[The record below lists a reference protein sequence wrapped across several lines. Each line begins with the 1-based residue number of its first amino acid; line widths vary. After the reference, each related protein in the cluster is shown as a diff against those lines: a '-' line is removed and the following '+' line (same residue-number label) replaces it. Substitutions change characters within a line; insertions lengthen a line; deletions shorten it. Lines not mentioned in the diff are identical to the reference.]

1 MSIYITVMVKFYKN
15 FKNMFQKFLKRDN
28 IKFIIMFVVGLTLAY
43 LTREVQVSHR
53 NIDMYAQL
61 NESLT
66 DSLQHTKD
74 ALGRS
79 VYRISTLEVLN
90 EKAFKDLNIKD
101 STIQK
106 LQKMVD
112 QYSKQ
117 ATLIQNQ
124 TYVYGTGKY
133 SQFLKKRFYH
143 FDFDGWVKADLKL
156 MPDKDDMTL
165 GVEVINEL
173 MVIHKVDPENGKMY
187 VEVSDSNPYTKTKSL
202 RSYYRTNDLKEQ
214 NQKSET
220 NSKGVVESILTAP
233 LDVTQSILSGGSNNR
248 KCKVKRWSIGP
259 YIGYGFGYDKDSKK
273 VFASPSVGVGIQYG
287 IIRF

>member
-1 MSIYITVMVKFYKN
+1 M
-15 FKNMFQKFLKRDN
+15 FKKFLKKDN
-28 IKFIIMFVVGLTLAY
+28 YKFIAMFVIGLLLAY
-43 LTREVQVSHR
+43 LTREVHISHR
-53 NIDMYAQL
+53 NVVMYAQL

-74 ALGRS
+74 ALGKS

-101 STIQK
+101 STIKK

-124 TYVYGTGKY
+124 TYVQGTGKF
-133 SQFLKKRFYH
+133 SQFLKERTYK

-156 MPDKDDMTL
+156 LPEKDDMTL

-173 MVIHKVDPENGKMY
+173 TVVHKVDPENGRMY
-187 VEVSDSNPYTKTKSL
+187 VEVSDSNPYAKTKSL
-202 RSYYRTNDLKEQ
+202 RSYYRIDDPQEL

-220 NSKGVVESILTAP
+220 GKNENIITTVLTAP
-233 LDVTQSILSGGSNNR
+233 IEGTKSVLGLNNSINNNR
-248 KCKVKRWSIGP
+248 NRKKRWSIGP
-259 YIGYGFGYDKDSKK
+259 YIGYGFGYENDSKK
-273 VFASPSVGVGIQYG
+273 FILSPSAGIGIQYG

>member
-1 MSIYITVMVKFYKN
+1 M
-15 FKNMFQKFLKRDN
+15 FKKFLKKDN
-28 IKFIIMFVVGLTLAY
+28 YKFIAMFVIGLLLAY
-43 LTREVQVSHR
+43 LTREVHISHR
-53 NIDMYAQL
+53 NVVMYAQL

-74 ALGRS
+74 ALGKS
-79 VYRISTLEVLN
+79 VYRISALEVLN

-101 STIQK
+101 STIKK

-124 TYVYGTGKY
+124 TYAFGTGKF
-133 SQFLKKRFYH
+133 SQFLKERTYK
-143 FDFDGWVKADLKL
+143 FDFDGWVKADLNL
-156 MPDKDDMTL
+156 LPEKDDMTL

-173 MVIHKVDPENGKMY
+173 TVVHKVDPENGRMY
-187 VEVSDSNPYTKTKSL
+187 VEVSDSNPYAKTKSL
-202 RSYYRTNDLKEQ
+202 RSYYRIDDPEEL

-220 NSKGVVESILTAP
+220 GKNENIITNVLTAP
-233 LDVTQSILSGGSNNR
+233 IEGTKSVLGLNNSINNNR
-248 KCKVKRWSIGP
+248 NRKKRWSIGP
-259 YIGYGFGYDKDSKK
+259 YIGYGFGYEIDTKK
-273 VFASPSVGVGIQYG
+273 VILSPSAGIGVQYG